1 MKKNLFILMK
11 QNKVTNSAVAKLLS
25 ISLQGLQH
33 KLLGETEFKAN
44 EMFAIRN
51 KFFPDKSLEEIFGE

>member
-11 QNKVTNSAVAKLLS
+11 ENKITRSAVAKLLS
-25 ISLQGLQH
+25 ISLQGLQN
-33 KLLGETEFKAN
+33 KILGETEFKAN
-44 EMFAIRN
+44 EMFAIKN

>member
-11 QNKVTNSAVAKLLS
+11 QNKVTNSAVANLLS
-25 ISLQGLQH
+25 ITLPGLKH
-33 KLLGETEFKAN
+33 KINGETEFKAN
-44 EMFAIRN
+44 EMFAIKN